1 MFNLVLL
8 GITTLIGGVIIGY
21 CGAWIHDATKESQ
34 WHWSICYC
42 YFTLLLMQTNRRYDG
57 IIYECSC

>member
-21 CGAWIHDATKESQ
+21 CGAWIYDAIKGSQ
-34 WHWSICYC
+34 
-42 YFTLLLMQTNRRYDG
+42 
-57 IIYECSC
+57 